1 MKLGVVLV
9 LITGCFALF
18 GCGSSISKLTE
29 RDSKRLI
36 GDSIRNGSV
45 GDAVRIKRWDLQ
57 IKNIEEGQGSAEG
70 IVTIETTDST
80 YRENY
85 SIALPS
91 GKTISVLKRVRSA
104 DEIIEI
110 KTSARFVLVGE
121 GKWQLD
127 GQPKFSI
134 TPDSIGRPKSAFPSG
149 YDIDSPDGQRFR
161 QTVESYNQLIT
172 QRKATAAKTQKL
184 LSLFEMYVQ
193 HDWYNAATDSY
204 RVIEMFPDE
213 FSSPGEVLK
222 IKGPLWPM
230 LWRDAIR
237 PLVTRK
243 LKEANAQLSEENK
256 QVDALK
262 EQLNQF

>member
-1 MKLGVVLV
+1 MKLGAVLV
-9 LITGCFALF
+9 LIAGCFALF

-29 RDSKRLI
+29 RDAKLLI
-36 GDSIRNGSV
+36 SDSIRNGPV
-45 GDAVRIKRWDLQ
+45 GDTVRIKHSDLHV
-57 IKNIEEGQGSAEG
+57 KNGEEGQGSAEG
-70 IVTIETTDST
+70 AVTIEVKDST
-80 YRENY
+80 YREDY
-85 SIALPS
+85 SITLPS
-91 GKTISVLKRVRSA
+91 GKAISVLKRVRSA

-121 GKWQLD
+121 GKWQLE

-134 TPDSIGRPKSAFPSG
+134 TPDSIGRPKSEFANG
-149 YDIDSPDGQRFR
+149 YDIDSQDGQRFR
-161 QTVESYNQLIT
+161 KTVDEYNRLII
-172 QRKATAAKTQKL
+172 QRKATTVRTQKL
-184 LSLFEMYVQ
+184 LNLFELYVQ

-204 RVIEMFPDE
+204 RVIEVFPDE

-237 PLVTRK
+237 PLITRK
-243 LKEANAQLSEENK
+243 LKEANAQLAEENK
-256 QVDALK
+256 QVDSLK